1 MTKQPQRYM
10 TRSGELLS
18 PRWSKFIDAWRKL
31 PKARQDELA
40 RMIEAEEAEVVA
52 KEGGAS

>member
-1 MTKQPQRYM
+1 MTKQPRRYF

-31 PKARQDELA
+31 PKARQDELS
-40 RMIEAEEAEVVA
+40 RMIEAEVVA